1 MIDIKAL
8 EKGGLESY
16 KKDFLNRGGD
26 LKELQGIET
35 FISERK
41 LHITNFEKA
50 RAEQN
55 KVTQE
60 IAQLKKSGADASQKL
75 EAMKTLSQQV
85 KSLEKEMADAD
96 VKLREV
102 ALRLPNKLHASVPVG
117 TSAEANQVVR
127 THGEP
132 GKFSFTP
139 KDHSDLGEKLGLL
152 DFERAG
158 KISGARFAIL
168 NGAFARLERAL
179 INFMLDIHTKEH
191 GYRETLPPFIV
202 NTASLI
208 GTNQLPKFEADLF
221 KLRDTDYYL
230 IPTAEVPVTNYHRG
244 EILEGEKLPILY
256 CAYTP
261 CFRSEA
267 GAYGKDTKGLIRQH
281 QFDKVELVKFTRPEN
296 SYEEHDKLAAN
307 AETILKRLELPFRT
321 VSLCSGDIGFG
332 AAKCYDIEVWL
343 PSQKAF
349 REISS
354 CSNFEDFQA
363 RRAEIRFKDK
373 GGKTQFVH
381 TINGSGLAVGRT
393 LIAIV
398 ENYQNEDGTIRVP
411 KILQPYMD
419 GLTLIK

>member
-26 LKELQGIET
+26 IAELQGIET
-35 FISERK
+35 LLTDRK
-41 LHITNFEKA
+41 KAIAEFEKA
-50 RAEQN
+50 RADQN

-60 IAQLKKSGADASQKL
+60 IAQLKRSGGDASKQL
-75 EAMKTLSQQV
+75 EAMKTVSGQIKTLEAQMSEAEEKL
-85 KSLEKEMADAD
+85 KS
-96 VKLREV
+96 V

-117 TSAEANQVVR
+117 RSAEQNEIVR
-127 THGEP
+127 TQGEH

-139 KDHSDLGEKLGLL
+139 KDHVALGEKLGLL

-168 NGAFARLERAL
+168 HGAFARLERAL
-179 INFMLDIHTKEH
+179 INFMLDVHTKEH
-191 GYRETLPPFIV
+191 GYKETLPPFIV
-202 NTASLI
+202 NTASLV

-230 IPTAEVPVTNYHRG
+230 IPTAEVPVTNYYRG

-281 QFDKVELVKFTRPEN
+281 QFDKVELVKFARPEN

-307 AETILKRLELPFRT
+307 AETILKKLELPFRT

-343 PSQKAF
+343 PSQNAY

-398 ENYQNEDGTIRVP
+398 ENFQNEDGTIRIP
-411 KILQPYMD
+411 KALQPFMD
-419 GLTLIK
+419 GLSLIK